1 MTYSFSLVII
11 GCGIIFWLFGSVWL
25 LTDRSILWK
34 LHGMTVADTL
44 GSILIV
50 CGLLLQAPTEWP
62 RLLLS
67 IFSLAIWGTMLGY
80 ILANNMRERNKS

>member
-1 MTYSFSLVII
+1 MTYFFSLALIAT
-11 GCGIIFWLFGSVWL
+11 GIVFWFFGSAWL
-25 LTDRSILWK
+25 LSNRSVLWK
-34 LHGMTVADTL
+34 LHGMTVSDTL

-50 CGLLLQAPTEWP
+50 FGLLLQAPAEWP

-80 ILANNMRERNKS
+80 ILAYNARK